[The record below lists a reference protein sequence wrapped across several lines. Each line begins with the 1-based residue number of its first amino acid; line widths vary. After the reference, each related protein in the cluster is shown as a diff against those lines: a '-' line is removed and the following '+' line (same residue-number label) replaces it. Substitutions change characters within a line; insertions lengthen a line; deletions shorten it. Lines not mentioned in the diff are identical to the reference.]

1 MPTVPGYDQ
10 FIVRRAATPSFVDSG
25 AIQRAA
31 SGGQQAS
38 ALFEQAANVSLNIQK
53 ENDKVTLNDALIQR
67 EREKI
72 DFIDATQ
79 KMFQN
84 NPEGYGQFFE
94 KEQQKR
100 DAERVKTL
108 PASVQETYNFTVA
121 ESNVRDY
128 ERNLSWENGRRIEII
143 GSKINKTGQ
152 TLAELSYTYGQRG
165 GDFNEIAKNIDAT
178 IVSGAGVLAE
188 DKLQDFDS
196 KIRTEAAQKYI
207 YGAMAVDAQRA
218 QQLLASGQ
226 FSSYFTGEELMK
238 LQKTVWEKTPDIK
251 KLNEIQLDGNPVE
264 NADRSIDI
272 IMRNEGGYVAK
283 DGNSGEAA
291 IYGINRGS
299 FPKEHDEAKQITE
312 TQGKAAGEAY
322 ARQFYKKEFYDKYK
336 IGELPLRV
344 QDIVADG
351 VVNHGT
357 TFRNKLVQAAKD
369 GASPQEL
376 IEMRRQEYERLA
388 RNDPKKYKDQ
398 LKGWQNRLNN
408 LPVQGGGGY
417 YGNLSI
423 GEKLN
428 QKEVVLKNILADPA
442 KAAIENGASTPAE
455 LVQTQQ
461 QILGFD
467 KENASV
473 LTKAQA
479 SVFGASLAQV
489 NNADEALSQIN
500 QLIGT
505 YGEYTP
511 NAIQDLKRNKS
522 ITPTM
527 EAAMFLAYSGKP
539 ENKEHIEL
547 LINASRSGK
556 TALNELY
563 QQNGFL
569 KRSLTSAVQ
578 NKTEDLQTA
587 ILNEGKSFEDVQEKM
602 DVIELLSMARMLQR
616 KTSSESDAVEFAL
629 KPFNNSYEIAEVN
642 DAKFRVPTAYSA
654 SQVENGIETFLK
666 ESLPDMVNQRDKE
679 IYELQDIA
687 APFLNEKET
696 GYKFRSIDGNVLV
709 DKTGKEIDVSF
720 EQILKKKEKKSIP
733 ISESLILETEP
744 RF

>member
-31 SGGQQAS
+31 STGQQAS

-53 ENDKVTLNDALIQR
+53 ENDKVTLNDALVQR

-72 DFIDATQ
+72 DSIDATQ

-84 NPEGYGQFFE
+84 NPEGYGRFFE

-108 PASVQETYNFTVA
+108 PASVQEAYNFTVA

-128 ERNLSWENGRRIEII
+128 ERNLNWENGRRIEVI
-143 GSKINKTGQ
+143 GSKINRTGQ

-165 GDFNEIAKNIDAT
+165 GDFNEIARNIDAT

-196 KIRTEAAQKYI
+196 KIRTDAAQKYI
-207 YGAMAVDAQRA
+207 YGAMAMDAQRA
-218 QQLLASGQ
+218 QQLLSSGQ
-226 FSSYFTGEELMK
+226 FSAYFTGEELIK
-238 LQKTVWEKTPDIK
+238 LQKTVWDKTPDIK
-251 KLNEIQLDGNPVE
+251 KLNEIQLDGNPVK
-264 NADRSIDI
+264 NAKRSIDI
-272 IMRNEGGYVAK
+272 IMRNEGGYRKK
-283 DGNSGEAA
+283 DGKSGHPA
-291 IYGINRGS
+291 IYGINRGP
-299 FPKEHDEAKQITE
+299 FQKEHDEAKQITE

-336 IGELPLRV
+336 IGELPLQV

-369 GASPQEL
+369 GSSPQEL

-388 RNDPKKYKDQ
+388 KNDPKKYADELQ
-398 LKGWQNRLNN
+398 GWQNRLNN
-408 LPVQGGGGY
+408 LPIQGGGGY
-417 YGNLSI
+417 YGNLST

-428 QKEVVLKNILADPA
+428 QQEVVFKNILADKA
-442 KAAIENGASTPAE
+442 KAFIEVGAGTPGE
-455 LVQTQQ
+455 IVDGQVRT
-461 QILGFD
+461 LGID

-473 LTKAQA
+473 LTNPQA
-479 SVFGASLAQV
+479 VEFGVSIAQV
-489 NNADEALSQIN
+489 NNADEALSQFN
-500 QLIGT
+500 KLFNE
-505 YGEYTP
+505 YKEYTP

-522 ITPTM
+522 ITPAM
-527 EAAMFLAYSGKP
+527 EAAMFLAYKGKP

-547 LINASRSGK
+547 LINTSRSGK

-563 QQNGFL
+563 QQSGFL
-569 KRSLTSAVQ
+569 KSNLISKVKD
-578 NKTEDLQTA
+578 KTEGLQAA
-587 ILNEGKSFEDVQEKM
+587 ILNEGKSFEDIQEKM
-602 DVIELLSMARMLQR
+602 DVIESLSMARMLQR

-629 KPFNNSYEIAEVN
+629 KPFNGAYELAEVN
-642 DAKFRVPTAYSA
+642 DAKFRVPKAHSA
-654 SQVENGIETFLK
+654 SQIENGVETFLK
-666 ESLPDMVNQRDKE
+666 ESLPNMVNQRDKE
-679 IYELQDIA
+679 IYELQNIA

-709 DKTGKEIDVSF
+709 DKAGKEIDVSF
-720 EQILKKKEKKSIP
+720 EQLLKEKKSTP
-733 ISESLILETEP
+733 ISESLLLETEP